1 LGQYS
6 LKGDVGTLAP
16 FLSLL
21 LYFLSAMK
29 WAALFHHVLPHRMS
43 CLTTGPKETATWPW
57 TESSEAVSQTK
68 LFLHVFYYT
77 DGKLACTGKYKS

>member
-1 LGQYS
+1 MEIIRKGKYIGKYTQCYNLDLECSPRVHMLKHSLYLGALLGDGGTFNRWGLVERLGQLGQYS

-29 WAALFHHVLPHRMS
+29 
-43 CLTTGPKETATWPW
+43 
-57 TESSEAVSQTK
+57 
-68 LFLHVFYYT
+68 
-77 DGKLACTGKYKS
+77 